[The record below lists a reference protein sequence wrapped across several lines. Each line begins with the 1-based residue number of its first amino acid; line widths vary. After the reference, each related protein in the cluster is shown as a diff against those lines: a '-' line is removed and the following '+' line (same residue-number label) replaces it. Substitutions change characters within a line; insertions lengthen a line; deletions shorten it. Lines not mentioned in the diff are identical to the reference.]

1 VDSTA
6 LASHSAVC
14 SVAPV
19 AARPPGPVT
28 RAPEGLGRPR
38 GTDQRPRGASGQLGC
53 QVPPHLGQAGGPT
66 RRGPRAASARSP
78 AGRRT
83 RPAHAPSSPTRRTAP
98 DTPSSRQRP
107 LGRGAVEQPPPAL
120 ATHPA
125 RDDAGR
131 RGLRRPTGGGER
143 RDGRQVVL
151 LPPRRAGGPA
161 QRRDVGRRLGLSS
174 AARGVTWFATA
185 TSGLSPAWTSAAT
198 APDHLRHGSPVPR
211 AWTPW
216 IGASARRLPG
226 CGSRPAHPRAVRTA
240 RELSRRPD
248 GQRQLSLTCSGWS
261 QCHGRDC
268 CRYVRSRRRSLLSRG
283 MSSQIR
289 RIAAARGGSGQTHTV
304 GNLG

>member
-1 VDSTA
+1 MHPRHQLVVPHRT
-6 LASHSAVC
+6 
-14 SVAPV
+14 
-19 AARPPGPVT
+19 PPP
-28 RAPEGLGRPR
+28 A
-38 GTDQRPRGASGQLGC
+38 ASG
-53 QVPPHLGQAGGPT
+53 
-66 RRGPRAASARSP
+66 RSAE
-78 AGRRT
+78 
-83 RPAHAPSSPTRRTAP
+83 
-98 DTPSSRQRP
+98 
-107 LGRGAVEQPPPAL
+107 EQPPPAL

-289 RIAAARGGSGQTHTV
+289 RIAAARGVVARHIRWAIWDDAIGASVIVWSIGRRARRTSADSSAGRV
-304 GNLG
+304 SWLRR